1 MGIMRKI
8 LLVIGVLIALLL
20 SPVII
25 GAVIIWAVGLI
36 VIQCLSLLIV
46 QAVMVCNPSMRIKE
60 ADASII
66 LILLRL
72 IPIAL
77 EGGKSRL
84 EKIVIVIAGIVGA
97 ILAIIDCW
105 LLGEDYYWIPIL
117 VGVVLYFILTAVN
130 SKRDK

>member
-1 MGIMRKI
+1 MEIVRKI

-20 SPVII
+20 SPMII
-25 GAVIIWAVGLI
+25 GVVTIWAVGLI
-36 VIQCLSLLIV
+36 VIQCLSLLIA
-46 QAVMVCNPSMRIKE
+46 QAVMACNPSMRIKE
-60 ADASII
+60 AETSII
-66 LILLRL
+66 LTLLRL

-105 LLGEDYYWIPIL
+105 LLGDVYWIPIL
-117 VGVVLYFILTAVN
+117 VGVVLYFILTGIN
-130 SKRDK
+130 SKRD

>member
-1 MGIMRKI
+1 MEIVRKI

-20 SPVII
+20 SPMII
-25 GAVIIWAVGLI
+25 GVVTIWAVGLI
-36 VIQCLSLLIV
+36 VIQCLSLLIA
-46 QAVMVCNPSMRIKE
+46 QAVMACNPSMRIKE
-60 ADASII
+60 ADAPII
-66 LILLRL
+66 LTLLRL

-105 LLGEDYYWIPIL
+105 LLGDVYWIPIL
-117 VGVVLYFILTAVN
+117 VGVVLYFILTGIN
-130 SKRDK
+130 SKRD